1 MMLWCWWQEVSGP
14 QGAPEAAIAAPIHRA
29 ISWGFCKLELRVWF
43 CGFLVNFKD
52 WGVPVKMGSS
62 LCVRVY
68 EMHDLRI
75 NSKLKYFKS
84 QHRKPRKVESY
95 IEKKL

>member
-1 MMLWCWWQEVSGP
+1 
-14 QGAPEAAIAAPIHRA
+14 
-29 ISWGFCKLELRVWF
+29 
-43 CGFLVNFKD
+43 
-52 WGVPVKMGSS
+52 MGSS